1 MHLWCHSWPDRGFFH
16 LLMSWHYL
24 AVDRRSTL
32 MFPARVLHLS
42 NKSSVENSPSTLIL
56 KSSATVGSCS
66 FSTSHKFWEVGFE
79 KRFILSFTTLVN
91 TKSIAERVGAWL
103 CPPSGL
109 VDPGFERPGEVDSGF
124 CHRLS
129 RHSNHDNKKE
139 ECYGLYCC
147 PSVVQSH
154 QTKAASSFSQR
165 NSNNSRLQ
173 TYHIYNKYVYY
184 SSNDFGDRV
193 PWIIE

>member
-1 MHLWCHSWPDRGFFH
+1 
-16 LLMSWHYL
+16 
-24 AVDRRSTL
+24 

-103 CPPSGL
+103 CPRSGL

-139 ECYGLYCC
+139 ECYGLYCVHLSC
-147 PSVVQSH
+147 HHIRQKLHPHSVSE
-154 QTKAASSFSQR
+154 TPTTAACKRITYIINMSIIPVMILGIVFHGLL
-165 NSNNSRLQ
+165 NNLE
-173 TYHIYNKYVYY
+173 
-184 SSNDFGDRV
+184 G
-193 PWIIE
+193 